1 MLRAT
6 EPPCDDETLLGRL
19 VAFDSTSHRSNLD
32 IADFICD
39 YVARPGVEI
48 LRCPSPDGSKVN
60 LVLSAGPQDGS
71 RQGLV
76 LSGHMDVVPPGEEA
90 WRSNP
95 FTLAVHEDSYVGR
108 GVCDMKGFL
117 ALAINRFAE
126 LDLKRLRHP
135 LVLVLTYDEEVGT
148 LGARHLAETWT
159 AARPLPSAAIIGE
172 PTSLGVV
179 RMHKGH
185 LRLRLG
191 FTGIP
196 AHSGMPHLGRNAIEP
211 AGAAIVALTALR
223 RELEAELSPY
233 SRYFPEVPFV
243 TLNVARVWGGEAINV
258 VPAHCTIELGVRLLP
273 EMSAAA
279 MTDRVRGAVQHAV
292 GDVPFGLELIG
303 ESPAM
308 VVAEDAPIHRVLCR
322 ELGQQGSQSAPYA
335 TDAGWLQR
343 LGLDCVL
350 CGPGSISVAHKPNE
364 FMRVADFARGGELLK
379 AIVHQLCEFGAQ
391 P

>member
-1 MLRAT
+1 
-6 EPPCDDETLLGRL
+6 
-19 VAFDSTSHRSNLD
+19 
-32 IADFICD
+32 
-39 YVARPGVEI
+39 
-48 LRCPSPDGSKVN
+48 
-60 LVLSAGPQDGS
+60 
-71 RQGLV
+71 
-76 LSGHMDVVPPGEEA
+76 MDVVPPGDA
-90 WRSNP
+90 GWQSDP
-95 FTLAVHEDSYVGR
+95 FSLTVRQDAYVGR

-126 LDLKRLRHP
+126 RDLTRLRHP

-148 LGARHLAETWT
+148 LGARHLAETWS
-159 AARPLPSAAIIGE
+159 AARPLPKAAIIGE

-185 LRLRLG
+185 LRLRLE
-191 FTGIP
+191 FTGVP

-211 AGAAIVALTALR
+211 AGAAIVALTELR
-223 RELEAELSPY
+223 LELESERSSY

-258 VPAHCTIELGVRLLP
+258 VPAHCAIELGIRLLP
-273 EMSAAA
+273 EMSATA
-279 MTDRVRGAVQHAV
+279 MIDRVREIVQSAV
-292 GDVPFGLELIG
+292 GEVPFALELIG

-308 VVAEDAPIHRVLCR
+308 VVAEDAPIHHLLCR
-322 ELGQQGSQSAPYA
+322 QLGQDGTLSAPYA

-364 FMRVADFARGGELLK
+364 FMRVADFAQGGELLK
-379 AIVHQLCEFGAQ
+379 TVVHQFCESGAQ

>member
-1 MLRAT
+1 MGAAT
-6 EPPCDDETLLGRL
+6 APPCDDETLLRRL
-19 VAFDSTSHRSNLD
+19 VAFDSTSYRSNLD

-48 LRCPSPDGSKVN
+48 TRCASPDGNKVN
-60 LVLSAGPQDGS
+60 LVIWAGPQDGAAD
-71 RQGLV
+71 GLV
-76 LSGHMDVVPPGEEA
+76 LSGHMDVVPPGEEG
-90 WRSNP
+90 WESDP
-95 FTLAVHEDSYVGR
+95 FALAVRRDAYVGR

-126 LDLKRLRHP
+126 VRVDRLRHP

-148 LGARHLAETWT
+148 LGARHLAETWSS
-159 AARPLPSAAIIGE
+159 ARPLPKAAIIGE
-172 PTSLGVV
+172 PTSLEVV

-185 LRLRLG
+185 LRLRVD

-211 AGAAIVALTALR
+211 AAAAIVALTALR
-223 RELEAELSPY
+223 RELEAERSAY
-233 SRYFPEVPFV
+233 SAYFPEVPFV
-243 TLNVARVWGGEAINV
+243 ALNVARVWGGEAINV
-258 VPAHCTIELGVRLLP
+258 VPAHCAVELGIRLLP
-273 EMSAAA
+273 EMPVAA
-279 MTDRVRGAVQHAV
+279 MLDRVRAAVQREL
-292 GDVPFGLELIG
+292 GDVPFALEVIG

-322 ELGQQGSQSAPYA
+322 HLGQERSVSAPFA

-364 FMRVADFARGGELLK
+364 SMPVVDFVRGGELLK
-379 AIVHQLCEFGAQ
+379 TVVHQLCASGAR
-391 P
+391 